1 MTMDIA
7 VIGTRQVGV
16 GQTLLYGRGHDTFF
30 HVADDAELQF
40 VDHDAS
46 KISSKE
52 STLDTLILDAIA
64 IANEERRGRV

>member
-7 VIGTRQVGV
+7 VIGTRYVGV
-16 GQTLLYGRGHDTFF
+16 GQTLLCGRDHDTFF
-30 HVADDAELQF
+30 HVAEGAELQS

-46 KISSKE
+46 MISPKE
-52 STLDTLILDAIA
+52 STLDTSILDAIT